1 MSAPKPK
8 PYEWKRTRG
17 VLPAWLVRDYAT
29 WLFPQLGLKWEAKG
43 VTDFSRRNKGAERAV
58 KPYQFTRSTGLMR
71 VRDLRHL
78 AAYVFAAI
86 GKLADKNPYQWPRAA
101 GIALIPDMIS
111 LAAHFENLLNQ
122 KRSQSS

>member
-43 VTDFSRRNKGAERAV
+43 VTDFSRRNEGSQLSV
-58 KPYQFTRSTGLMR
+58 KPYQFPRSTGLMR
-71 VRDLRHL
+71 IRELRQL
-78 AAYVFAAI
+78 AAYVFASI
-86 GKLADKNPYQWPRAA
+86 GKLADKKPYQWPRVT
-101 GIALIPDMIS
+101 GIALVSDMIN
-111 LAAHFENLLNQ
+111 LAGHFENLLNQ
-122 KRSQSS
+122 KRKQSS

>member
-1 MSAPKPK
+1 MEAHARSA
-8 PYEWKRTRG
+8 
-17 VLPAWLVRDYAT
+17 
-29 WLFPQLGLKWEAKG
+29 
-43 VTDFSRRNKGAERAV
+43 SERAV

-111 LAAHFENLLNQ
+111 LAAHFESLLNQ
-122 KRSQSS
+122 KRSHSS

>member
-43 VTDFSRRNKGAERAV
+43 VTDFSRRNEGSQPSV
-58 KPYQFTRSTGLMR
+58 KPYQFPRSTGLMR
-71 VRDLRHL
+71 IRELRQL
-78 AAYVFAAI
+78 AAYVFASI
-86 GKLADKNPYQWPRAA
+86 GKLADKKPYQWPRVT
-101 GIALIPDMIS
+101 GIALVSDMIN
-111 LAAHFENLLNQ
+111 LAGHFENLLNQ
-122 KRSQSS
+122 KRKQSS